1 MRNKWDSTDQKG
13 DNMGDQKQQ
22 TALTEAVYYILL
34 SLQTPMHG
42 YGIMQWVREMSGERV
57 SLGAGTLY
65 GAVNTL
71 VEKGWIIPLAGP
83 ADARKKEY
91 HITEK
96 GRQALG
102 DELIRL
108 KELVESGKRVLSA
121 TKQDARLERKDR

>member
-1 MRNKWDSTDQKG
+1 
-13 DNMGDQKQQ
+13 MGEQNQQ

-42 YGIMQWVREMSGERV
+42 YGIMQQVREMSGERV

-65 GAVNTL
+65 GAINTL
-71 VEKGWIIPLAGP
+71 VEKSWIMPLAGP

-91 HITEK
+91 QITEK
-96 GRQALG
+96 GRQVVR

-108 KELVESGKRVLSA
+108 QELVQSGKRVLNA
-121 TKQDARLERKDR
+121 ENRIAENNDLR